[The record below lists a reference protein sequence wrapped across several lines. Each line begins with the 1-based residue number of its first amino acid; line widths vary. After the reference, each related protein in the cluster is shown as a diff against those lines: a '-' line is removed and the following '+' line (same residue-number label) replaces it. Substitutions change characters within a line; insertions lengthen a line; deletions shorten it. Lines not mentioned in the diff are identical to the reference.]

1 MMLSQE
7 AVMKDDFSL
16 LDKLQSKGE
25 ELLVS

>member
-7 AVMKDDFSL
+7 AVTKDDFSL